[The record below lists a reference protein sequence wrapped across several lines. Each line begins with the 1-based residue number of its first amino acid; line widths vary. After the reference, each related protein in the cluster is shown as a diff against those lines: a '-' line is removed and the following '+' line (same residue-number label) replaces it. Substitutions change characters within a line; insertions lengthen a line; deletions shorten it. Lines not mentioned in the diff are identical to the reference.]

1 MKRSRKMTLALFVA
15 VGIVGLLLIVGSL
28 NIGGDLVKREAS
40 QAAATIMGADL
51 AIDSVMGNPLRGY
64 KLYGLHLR
72 KGENVLS
79 LS

>member
-40 QAAATIMGADL
+40 QAAATIM
-51 AIDSVMGNPLRGY
+51 
-64 KLYGLHLR
+64 
-72 KGENVLS
+72 
-79 LS
+79 